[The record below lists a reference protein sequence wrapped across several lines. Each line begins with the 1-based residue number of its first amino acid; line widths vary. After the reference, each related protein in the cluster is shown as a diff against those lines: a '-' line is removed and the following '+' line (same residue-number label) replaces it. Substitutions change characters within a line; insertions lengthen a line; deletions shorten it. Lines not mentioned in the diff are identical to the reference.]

1 MFHKELSKLA
11 SEAGLNSPS
20 CSQSLKPIVEEAKVA
35 QKSKRVPPMS
45 KCYDEGQQRGRRR
58 TTSGSSN
65 GYRKPPTGRRRKSS
79 TAMNTEAQKAAMIK
93 TMVRSSHS
101 SGKYN
106 LRGSISS
113 PAVKENENSS
123 SCSSSEDH
131 QTIPK
136 SKPIKTTT
144 TTTTTSQAAV
154 KFEPAENGKH
164 EMLEMDDDESFHKQP
179 ISIATLLANY

>member
-131 QTIPK
+131 QTMPK

-144 TTTTTSQAAV
+144 SQSV
-154 KFEPAENGKH
+154 KFEPPENGKH